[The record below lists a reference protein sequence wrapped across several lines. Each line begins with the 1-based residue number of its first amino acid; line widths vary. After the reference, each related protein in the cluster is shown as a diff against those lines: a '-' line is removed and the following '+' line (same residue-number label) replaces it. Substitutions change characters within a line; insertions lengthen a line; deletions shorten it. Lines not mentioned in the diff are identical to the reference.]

1 MDESVFQ
8 QPTSEQLQQFV
19 HGDPIALDEI
29 IELILPQLYGW
40 GKQRYP
46 LLPEQDIYSV
56 IHDVLNET
64 CQKHERYNPKLAKFT
79 TYVIELIIKRMAT
92 LQRSRIKL
100 IQQEVSV
107 ENLSENSEEPMYNS
121 IETDIVRHVDRETFF
136 RRARSQLSELEAA
149 FLDLMREGEI
159 HQELFIVLLNRSGI
173 TTNLSREVNNTK
185 ERVKYKLST
194 FAQVQGLHLE
204 DFL

>member
-1 MDESVFQ
+1 MDESIFQ
-8 QPTSEQLQQFV
+8 QPTPEQLKQFV
-19 HGDPIALDEI
+19 DGDPIAIDEV
-29 IELILPQLYGW
+29 IELVLPQLHNW
-40 GKQRYP
+40 GKRRYSS
-46 LLPEQDIYSV
+46 LPEQDIYSV

-64 CQKHERYNPKLAKFT
+64 CQKHERYNPKLARFT
-79 TYVIELIIKRMAT
+79 TYVIDLIIKRMAT

-100 IQQEVSV
+100 TQQEVSL
-107 ENLSENSEEPMYNS
+107 ENLSEKSEEPTYNT
-121 IETDIVRHVDRETFF
+121 IETDITRRVDRENFF

-149 FLDLMREGEI
+149 FLDLMLEGEI
-159 HQELFIVLLNRSGI
+159 HQEPFIVLLSRSGT

-194 FAQVQGLHLE
+194 FAQIQGLHLE